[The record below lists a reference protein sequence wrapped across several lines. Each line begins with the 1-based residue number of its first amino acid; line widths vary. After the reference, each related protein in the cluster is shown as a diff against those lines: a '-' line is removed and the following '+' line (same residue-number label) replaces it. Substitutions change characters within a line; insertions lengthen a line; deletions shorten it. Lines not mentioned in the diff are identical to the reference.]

1 MQIYT
6 CNSRQFLVYNIDFH
20 HVSNKVPYL
29 RHRSPVIFPV
39 LRLLKCQVNIKCL
52 GKMAK
57 QQAICLICIYG
68 VCICSMTFTII
79 NVLICLPQTLL
90 QYLGFLFHMKF
101 VVFHCFNFI
110 CNCSQLRAAR
120 CVDKSGAWN
129 HTSTTPSSCTIPSC
143 AWPTSL
149 TALSDA
155 HGGDRGRED
164 YKKIGAVV
172 GPIWSKRL
180 SVTMMIVGWW

>member
-1 MQIYT
+1 
-6 CNSRQFLVYNIDFH
+6 
-20 HVSNKVPYL
+20 
-29 RHRSPVIFPV
+29 
-39 LRLLKCQVNIKCL
+39 
-52 GKMAK
+52 MAK

-68 VCICSMTFTII
+68 VCICSITFTII

-90 QYLGFLFHMKF
+90 QYVGFFVPYEICCVSLFQLHF
-101 VVFHCFNFI
+101 ST
-110 CNCSQLRAAR
+110 SQLRAC
-120 CVDKSGAWN
+120 CVEKTGCLEPYVDNG
-129 HTSTTPSSCTIPSC
+129 PSSCTIPSC

-149 TALSDA
+149 TALSGA

-164 YKKIGAVV
+164 HKKIGAVV